1 MYIMN
6 RPSICVVG
14 SLNVDLVVTLDRFHL
29 PGETVRG
36 VNYHTF
42 PGGKGGNQAIA
53 AARLGAD
60 VRMIGCLG
68 EDANAALYRAV
79 LDGARVDARYVFAE
93 PDAPTGVALIEVDA
107 SGENRIAVVRGAN
120 DALTPDRVTDARHA
134 IEAGGYLLA
143 QLEVPL
149 ESVLRAARLA
159 REVGA
164 RVIFD
169 PAPAPVTPVP
179 DELLSLCDYLTP
191 NEHELRALTGLP
203 AEGEAQAIDACT
215 ILIRRGAKAV
225 VNKRGAKGAL
235 LVTADG
241 ARAIPAFSV
250 NAVDTTA
257 AGDTFNAAFAV
268 RLSMK
273 YPAEEAIRFAN
284 AAAALST
291 TAMGA
296 QSAMPDFVG
305 ALALMEA
312 M

>member
-1 MYIMN
+1 MN